1 DDKMK
6 ALHPKQTELLEIL
19 RTHISDPL
27 TMEELADRLNVS
39 GKSVVFHHIKQLEK
53 KGYLK
58 RNPSNPRDYI
68 ILKDPERNVIYLKMY
83 GMAKCGPE
91 GTILDGTPTRI
102 VPVDPSMIYFP
113 ACKGFM
119 VEAKGD
125 SMESLIAPHD
135 WLIVE
140 QSHQPQNKDV
150 VVCVNNGEVM
160 VKRFTQDGE
169 NVILQSENPSYNP
182 IVADR
187 DSFRVEGIVRSIIK
201 RSFNC

>member
-1 DDKMK
+1 MK
-6 ALHPKQTELLEIL
+6 ALHPKQTELLDIL
-19 RTHISDPL
+19 KTNISDPL
-27 TMEELADRLNVS
+27 TMEELAERLNVS
-39 GKSVVFHHIKQLEK
+39 SKSVVFHHIKQLEK
-53 KGYLK
+53 KGFLK

-68 ILKDPERNVIYLKMY
+68 ILKDPERNVIYLNMY

-125 SMESLIAPHD
+125 SMESLISPKD

-140 QSHQPQNKDV
+140 QSRQAKNKDV
-150 VVCVNNGEVM
+150 VVCVNNGEVL

-169 NVILQSENPSYNP
+169 NVILQSENPHYTP
-182 IVADR
+182 IVADKT
-187 DSFRVEGIVRSIIK
+187 SFHVEGIVRSIIK
-201 RSFNC
+201 RNVTC

>member
-1 DDKMK
+1 MK

-19 RTHISDPL
+19 KSNISDPL

-53 KGYLK
+53 KGFLK
-58 RNPSNPRDYI
+58 RNPANPRDYI

-83 GMAKCGPE
+83 GMAKGGPE
-91 GTILDGTPTRI
+91 GTILDGEPTRI

-125 SMESLIAPHD
+125 SMENLIAPHD

-140 QSHQPQNKDV
+140 QNHQPKNKDV

-169 NVILQSENPSYNP
+169 TVILQSENPRYNP
-182 IVADR
+182 IVADKTA
-187 DSFRVEGIVRSIIK
+187 FRVEGIVRSIIK
-201 RSFNC
+201 RNVSC

>member
-1 DDKMK
+1 MK

-19 RTHISDPL
+19 RTNISDPL
-27 TMEELADRLNVS
+27 TMEELAERLNVS

-58 RNPSNPRDYI
+58 RNPANPRDYI

-140 QSHQPQNKDV
+140 QSHQPQNKAV
-150 VVCVNNGEVM
+150 VVCGNNGEVM

>member
-1 DDKMK
+1 MR
-6 ALHPKQTELLEIL
+6 AVHRKQTELLEIL
-19 RTHISDPL
+19 KSNISDPL

-53 KGYLK
+53 KGFLK
-58 RNPSNPRDYI
+58 RNPANPRDYI

-91 GTILDGTPTRI
+91 GTILDGEPTRI

-125 SMESLIAPHD
+125 SMENLIAPHD

-140 QSHQPQNKDV
+140 QNHQPKNKDV

-169 NVILQSENPSYNP
+169 NVILQSENPRYNP
-182 IVADR
+182 IVADKTA
-187 DSFRVEGIVRSIIK
+187 FRVEGIVRSIIK
-201 RSFNC
+201 RNVSC

>member
-1 DDKMK
+1 MK
-6 ALHPKQTELLEIL
+6 ALHPKQMQLLDIL
-19 RTHISDPL
+19 KTTISDPL
-27 TMEELADRLNVS
+27 TMEELAERLSVS
-39 GKSVVFHHIKQLEK
+39 SKSVVFHHIKQLEK

-58 RNPSNPRDYI
+58 RNPANPRDYI
-68 ILKDPERNVIYLKMY
+68 VLKDPERNVIYLNMY

-125 SMESLIAPHD
+125 SMENLISPKD

-140 QSHQPQNKDV
+140 QSRQPKNKDV

-160 VKRFTQDGE
+160 VKRFTRDGE
-169 NVILQSENPSYNP
+169 NVILQSENPHYNP
-182 IVADR
+182 IVADKT
-187 DSFRVEGIVRSIIK
+187 SFHVEGIVRSIIK
-201 RSFNC
+201 RNVTC

>member
-1 DDKMK
+1 MK
-6 ALHPKQTELLEIL
+6 ALHPKQMELLEIL
-19 RTHISDPL
+19 KSNISDPL

-53 KGYLK
+53 KGFLK
-58 RNPSNPRDYI
+58 RNPANPRDYI
-68 ILKDPERNVIYLKMY
+68 ILKDPERNVIYLNMY

-91 GTILDGTPTRI
+91 GTLLDGTPTRI

-125 SMESLIAPHD
+125 SMENLISPHD

-140 QSHQPQNKDV
+140 QNHQPKNKDV
-150 VVCVNNGEVM
+150 VVCVNNVEVM
-160 VKRFTQDGE
+160 VKRSTQDGE
-169 NVILQSENPSYNP
+169 NVILQSENPRYNP
-182 IVADR
+182 IVADKTA
-187 DSFRVEGIVRSIIK
+187 FHVEGIVRSIIK
-201 RSFNC
+201 RNVSC

>member
-1 DDKMK
+1 MR
-6 ALHPKQTELLEIL
+6 ALHPKQLKLLEIL
-19 RTHISDPL
+19 KANISDPL
-27 TMEELADRLNVS
+27 TMEELAEQLDVS
-39 GKSVVFHHIKQLEK
+39 AKSVVFHHIKQLEK

-68 ILKDPERNVIYLKMY
+68 VLKDPERNVIYLNMY

-125 SMESLIAPHD
+125 SMENLISPKD

-140 QSHQPQNKDV
+140 QSNQPKNKDV

-160 VKRFTQDGE
+160 VKRFTKDGE
-169 NVILQSENPSYNP
+169 NVILQSENPHYTP
-182 IVADR
+182 IVADKT
-187 DSFRVEGIVRSIIK
+187 SFHVEGIVRSIIK
-201 RSFNC
+201 RNFTC

>member
-1 DDKMK
+1 MR

-19 RTHISDPL
+19 KSNISDPL

-53 KGYLK
+53 KGFLK
-58 RNPSNPRDYI
+58 RNPANPRDYI

-91 GTILDGTPTRI
+91 GTILDGEPTRI

-125 SMESLIAPHD
+125 SMENLIAPHD

-140 QSHQPQNKDV
+140 QNHQPKNKDV

-169 NVILQSENPSYNP
+169 NVILQSENPRYNP
-182 IVADR
+182 IIADR
-187 DSFRVEGIVRSIIK
+187 TAFRVEGIVRSIIK
-201 RSFNC
+201 RNVSC

>member
-1 DDKMK
+1 MK

-19 RTHISDPL
+19 KTNISDPL
-27 TMEELADRLNVS
+27 TMEELAERLNVS

-58 RNPSNPRDYI
+58 RNPANPRDYI

-91 GTILDGTPTRI
+91 GTILDGQPTRI

-125 SMESLIAPHD
+125 SMESLISPKD

-140 QSHQPQNKDV
+140 QNHQPKNKDV
-150 VVCVNNGEVM
+150 VVCVNNGEVL
-160 VKRFTQDGE
+160 VKRFTQDRE
-169 NVILQSENPSYNP
+169 NVILESENPHYTP
-182 IVADR
+182 IIADKT
-187 DSFRVEGIVRSIIK
+187 SFHVEGIVRSIIK

>member
-1 DDKMK
+1 MR

-19 RTHISDPL
+19 KSNISDPL
-27 TMEELADRLNVS
+27 TMEELADLLNVS

-53 KGYLK
+53 KGFLK
-58 RNPSNPRDYI
+58 RNPANPRDYI

-91 GTILDGTPTRI
+91 GTILDGEPTRI

-125 SMESLIAPHD
+125 SMENLIAPHD

-140 QSHQPQNKDV
+140 QNHQPKNKDV

-169 NVILQSENPSYNP
+169 NVILQSENPRYNP
-182 IVADR
+182 IVADKTA
-187 DSFRVEGIVRSIIK
+187 FRVEGIVRSIIK
-201 RSFNC
+201 RNVSC

>member
-1 DDKMK
+1 MK

-140 QSHQPQNKDV
+140 QNHQPQNKDV

>member
-1 DDKMK
+1 MK

-19 RTHISDPL
+19 KSNISDPL

-53 KGYLK
+53 KGFLK
-58 RNPSNPRDYI
+58 RNPANPRDYI

-91 GTILDGTPTRI
+91 GTLLDGEATRI

-125 SMESLIAPHD
+125 SMENLIAPHD

-140 QSHQPQNKDV
+140 QNHQPKNKDV

-169 NVILQSENPSYNP
+169 NVILQSENPRYNP
-182 IVADR
+182 IVADKTA
-187 DSFRVEGIVRSIIK
+187 FRVEGIVRSIIK
-201 RSFNC
+201 RNVSC

>member
-1 DDKMK
+1 MK

-19 RTHISDPL
+19 RTNISDPL
-27 TMEELADRLNVS
+27 TMEELAERLNVS
-39 GKSVVFHHIKQLEK
+39 RKSVVFHHIKQLEK

-58 RNPSNPRDYI
+58 RNPANPRDYI

>member
-1 DDKMK
+1 MK
-6 ALHPKQTELLEIL
+6 ALHPKQMELLEIL
-19 RTHISDPL
+19 KSNISDPL

-53 KGYLK
+53 KGFLK
-58 RNPSNPRDYI
+58 RNPANPRDYI
-68 ILKDPERNVIYLKMY
+68 ILKDPERNVIYLNMY

-91 GTILDGTPTRI
+91 GTLLDGTPTRI

-125 SMESLIAPHD
+125 SMENLISPHD

-140 QSHQPQNKDV
+140 QNHQPKNKDV
-150 VVCVNNGEVM
+150 VVCMNNGEVM

-169 NVILQSENPSYNP
+169 NVILQSENPRYNP
-182 IVADR
+182 IVADKTA
-187 DSFRVEGIVRSIIK
+187 FHVEGIVRSIIK
-201 RSFNC
+201 RNVSC

>member
-1 DDKMK
+1 MK

-19 RTHISDPL
+19 RTNISDPL
-27 TMEELADRLNVS
+27 TMEELAERLNVS

-58 RNPSNPRDYI
+58 RNPANPRDYI

>member
-1 DDKMK
+1 MK

-19 RTHISDPL
+19 KSNISDPL

-53 KGYLK
+53 KGFLK
-58 RNPSNPRDYI
+58 RNPANPRDYI

-91 GTILDGTPTRI
+91 GTILDGEPTRI

-125 SMESLIAPHD
+125 SMENLIAPHD

-140 QSHQPQNKDV
+140 QSHQPKNKDV

-169 NVILQSENPSYNP
+169 NVILQSENPRYNP

-187 DSFRVEGIVRSIIK
+187 TAFRVEGIVRSIIK
-201 RSFNC
+201 RNVSC

>member
-1 DDKMK
+1 MK
-6 ALHPKQTELLEIL
+6 ALHPKQAELLDIL
-19 RTHISDPL
+19 KTNISDPL
-27 TMEELADRLNVS
+27 TMEELADRLSVS

-58 RNPSNPRDYI
+58 RNPANPRDYI
-68 ILKDPERNVIYLKMY
+68 ILKDPERNVIYLNMY

-125 SMESLIAPHD
+125 SMQNLIAPRD

-140 QSHQPQNKDV
+140 QSRQAKNKDV

-160 VKRFTQDGE
+160 VKRFTQDGQ
-169 NVILQSENPSYNP
+169 NVILQSENPQYNP
-182 IVADR
+182 IIADKEA
-187 DSFRVEGIVRSIIK
+187 FRVEGIVRSIIK
-201 RSFNC
+201 RNVSC

>member
-1 DDKMK
+1 
-6 ALHPKQTELLEIL
+6 
-19 RTHISDPL
+19 
-27 TMEELADRLNVS
+27 MEELAERLNVS

-58 RNPSNPRDYI
+58 RNPANPRDYI

>member
-1 DDKMK
+1 MK
-6 ALHPKQTELLEIL
+6 ALHPTQAKLLEIL
-19 RTHISDPL
+19 KNNITDPL
-27 TMEELADRLNVS
+27 TMEELADRLNVGS
-39 GKSVVFHHIKQLEK
+39 KSVIFHHIKQLEK
-53 KGYLK
+53 KGFLK
-58 RNPSNPRDYI
+58 RNPANPRDYI

-91 GTILDGTPTRI
+91 GTILDGEPTRI

-125 SMESLIAPHD
+125 SMENLIAPHD

-140 QSHQPQNKDV
+140 QNHQPKNKDV

-169 NVILQSENPSYNP
+169 NVILQSENPRYNP
-182 IVADR
+182 IVADKTA
-187 DSFRVEGIVRSIIK
+187 FRVEGIVRSIIK
-201 RSFNC
+201 RNVSC

>member
-1 DDKMK
+1 MK

-19 RTHISDPL
+19 KTNISDPL
-27 TMEELADRLNVS
+27 TMEELADRLNVR

-53 KGYLK
+53 KGILK
-58 RNPSNPRDYI
+58 RNPANPRDYI

-91 GTILDGTPTRI
+91 GTILDGEPTRI

-125 SMESLIAPHD
+125 SMENLIAPHD

-140 QSHQPQNKDV
+140 QNHQPKNKDV

-169 NVILQSENPSYNP
+169 NVILQSENPRYNP
-182 IVADR
+182 IVADKTA
-187 DSFRVEGIVRSIIK
+187 FRVEGIVRSIIK
-201 RSFNC
+201 RNVSC